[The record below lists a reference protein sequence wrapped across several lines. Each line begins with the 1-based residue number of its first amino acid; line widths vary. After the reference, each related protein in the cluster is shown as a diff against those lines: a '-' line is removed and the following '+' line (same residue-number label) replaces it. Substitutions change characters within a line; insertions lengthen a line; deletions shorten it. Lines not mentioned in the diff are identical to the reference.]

1 MAKSA
6 KRFVSCVCAVALVGA
21 LTPLSGVAEAVEN
34 ARAAQVAAQQAAE
47 DVTAAV
53 AEGAAVEGELIVV
66 LEDDADTSAAA
77 RELDA
82 QADALTADEATHGAR
97 DVARSAAADARDA
110 GAAEA
115 GAPVDAQVEQLA
127 EDALLVSAEGVDA
140 AALAERLSQDDA
152 VAYVQPNFVYAA
164 PEGETGEDAASAA
177 ESALGGSPEDAA
189 SVEAP
194 STAVAPEVDTVSAET
209 PNAASTPEGD
219 GAQSEGSVAEPAA
232 AELAPEAFVPNAAPS
247 ARATSVND
255 PYWPAQRYLSA
266 TGFDDAWDDARV
278 QGTVSVAVLDSAVRL
293 DHEDLIASVDVEHGW
308 DAVEQAPLGAPA
320 SSDHGTEVA
329 GIISAACDNAAG
341 IAGASFGANIV
352 PITVL
357 SGAGLTTTTA
367 ELYRAMDYLFALD
380 DEHPELNLRVVNMSF
395 GGYGTG
401 RSTTMDRAFYTLVQ
415 TAVEERDMVVVGA
428 GGNKATTTFSWPAD
442 WDEVIS
448 VTSVDASLQ
457 QPASFSDHNEHKD
470 IAAPGEAIMAT
481 KAQSATSYGT
491 CRGTSF
497 STPIVS
503 AALSLMFAVDPSLSA
518 ERATELLYATADD
531 CGAAGRDDYFGW
543 GLVNAEAAVDAVM
556 GEMERPSLRFPDVDQ
571 NEWYQAPVAYI
582 DTVVCAGLM
591 RGDAG
596 LFRPGDDITRAEVFA
611 VIYRAAGAGTADEPP
626 AENTTGFLD
635 AESGQ
640 WYTSA
645 LNWAASVGIARG
657 DEGLVRPN
665 DTATREEV
673 ATIMARYAEYAT
685 GAPAA
690 GDVAS
695 LQSATDWQAVGD
707 WAIPSMAWA
716 NEHGVLIGRKQP
728 DGALLLAPQ
737 ANATRAEFAKII
749 TETLKAVG

>member
-82 QADALTADEATHGAR
+82 QADALKADEATHGAR

-164 PEGETGEDAASAA
+164 PEGETGEDAAPAA
-177 ESALGGSPEDAA
+177 ESALGGSTEDSASAEAPGTDAA
-189 SVEAP
+189 PEADA
-194 STAVAPEVDTVSAET
+194 STA
-209 PNAASTPEGD
+209 NA
-219 GAQSEGSVAEPAA
+219 AEPASSA
-232 AELAPEAFVPNAAPS
+232 GAS

-448 VTSVDASLQ
+448 VTSTDASLQ
-457 QPASFSDHNEHKD
+457 QPASFSDHNQYKD

-645 LNWAASVGIARG
+645 LNWAAGVGIARG

-690 GDVAS
+690 GDAAS
-695 LQSATDWQAVGD
+695 LQSATDWQTVSD

-716 NEHGVLIGRKQP
+716 NEHDVLTGRKQP

>member
-34 ARAAQVAAQQAAE
+34 AQAAQVAAQQAAE

-66 LEDDADTSAAA
+66 LEDDADASAAA

-82 QADALTADEATHGAR
+82 QADALAADGAAR
-97 DVARSAAADARDA
+97 DAGAGARDA

-194 STAVAPEVDTVSAET
+194 GTDATPEADTSTA
-209 PNAASTPEGD
+209 NA
-219 GAQSEGSVAEPAA
+219 AEPASSA
-232 AELAPEAFVPNAAPS
+232 GAS

-329 GIISAACDNAAG
+329 GIISATCDNAAG

-448 VTSVDASLQ
+448 VTSTDASLQ
-457 QPASFSDHNEHKD
+457 QPASFSDHNQYKD

-556 GEMERPSLRFPDVDQ
+556 GEMEHPSLRFPDVDQ
-571 NEWYQAPVAYI
+571 NAWYQTPVAYI
-582 DTVVCAGLM
+582 DTVVRAGLM

-690 GDVAS
+690 GDAAS
-695 LQSATDWQAVGD
+695 LRSATDWQTVSD
-707 WAIPSMAWA
+707 WATPSMAWA
-716 NEHGVLIGRKQP
+716 NEHGVLTGRKQP

>member
-34 ARAAQVAAQQAAE
+34 AQAAQVAAQQAAE

-66 LEDDADTSAAA
+66 LEDDADASAAA

-82 QADALTADEATHGAR
+82 QADALAADEAAHGAR
-97 DVARSAAADARDA
+97 DAARSAAAGARDA
-110 GAAEA
+110 DAVEE

-127 EDALLVSAEGVDA
+127 DDALLVSAEGADA
-140 AALAERLSQDDA
+140 AALVERLSQDDA

-164 PEGETGEDAASAA
+164 PEGETGEDAAVVA
-177 ESALGGSPEDAA
+177 ESALEGSTGDAA
-189 SVEAP
+189 SAEAP
-194 STAVAPEVDTVSAET
+194 GTDATPEADASTANAVESASS
-209 PNAASTPEGD
+209 A
-219 GAQSEGSVAEPAA
+219 GA
-232 AELAPEAFVPNAAPS
+232 S

-395 GGYGTG
+395 GGYGAG

-448 VTSVDASLQ
+448 VTSTDASLQ
-457 QPASFSDHNEHKD
+457 QPASFSDHNQYKD

-503 AALSLMFAVDPSLSA
+503 AALSLMFAADPSLSA
-518 ERATELLYATADD
+518 ERATELLYATVDD

-556 GEMERPSLRFPDVDQ
+556 GEMEHPSLRFPDIDQ
-571 NEWYQAPVAYI
+571 NEWYQTPVAYI
-582 DTVVCAGLM
+582 DTVVRAGLM

-640 WYTSA
+640 WYTAA

-690 GDVAS
+690 GDAAS
-695 LQSATDWQAVGD
+695 LRSATDWQTVSD

-716 NEHGVLIGRKQP
+716 NEHDVLTGRKQP

>member
-152 VAYVQPNFVYAA
+152 VAYVQPNFMYAA
-164 PEGETGEDAASAA
+164 PEGETGEDAAAATESVLEGASA
-177 ESALGGSPEDAA
+177 DAA
-189 SVEAP
+189 SAEAP
-194 STAVAPEVDTVSAET
+194 GTDAAPEADASTA
-209 PNAASTPEGD
+209 NA
-219 GAQSEGSVAEPAA
+219 AEPASSA
-232 AELAPEAFVPNAAPS
+232 GAS

-293 DHEDLIASVDVEHGW
+293 DHEDLTTYLDVEHGW

-367 ELYRAMDYLFALD
+367 ELYRAMDYLFTLD

-395 GGYGTG
+395 GGYGAG

-448 VTSVDASLQ
+448 VTSTDASLQ
-457 QPASFSDHNEHKD
+457 QPASFSDHNQYKD

-556 GEMERPSLRFPDVDQ
+556 GEMEHPSLRFPDIDQ
-571 NEWYQAPVAYI
+571 NEWYQTPVAYI
-582 DTVVCAGLM
+582 DTVVRAGLM

-640 WYTSA
+640 WYTAA

-657 DEGLVRPN
+657 NEGLVRPN
-665 DTATREEV
+665 DTAMREEV
-673 ATIMARYAEYAT
+673 ATIIARYAEYAT

-695 LQSATDWQAVGD
+695 LQSATDWQTVSD

-716 NEHGVLIGRKQP
+716 NEHDVLTGRKQP

-749 TETLKAVG
+749 AETLKAVG

>member
-6 KRFVSCVCAVALVGA
+6 KRFVACTCAVALVGA

-34 ARAAQVAAQQAAE
+34 TQVAQATARQAAKN
-47 DVTAAV
+47 VAAAV

-66 LEDDADTSAAA
+66 LEDDADASAAA

-82 QADALTADEATHGAR
+82 QADELAADGAAR
-97 DVARSAAADARDA
+97 DAGADARDA
-110 GAAEA
+110 DVAEE

-127 EDALLVSAEGVDA
+127 DDALLVSAEGADT

-164 PEGETGEDAASAA
+164 PEGETGEDAAAAA
-177 ESALGGSPEDAA
+177 ESALEGASADAA
-189 SVEAP
+189 SAEAP
-194 STAVAPEVDTVSAET
+194 GTDAAPEADASTA
-209 PNAASTPEGD
+209 NA
-219 GAQSEGSVAEPAA
+219 AEPASSA
-232 AELAPEAFVPNAAPS
+232 GAS

-329 GIISAACDNAAG
+329 GIISATCDNAAG

-442 WDEVIS
+442 WDEVVS
-448 VTSVDASLQ
+448 VTSTDASLQ
-457 QPASFSDHNEHKD
+457 QPASFSDHNQYKD
-470 IAAPGEAIMAT
+470 IAAPGEAIMTT
-481 KAQSATSYGT
+481 KASDATSYGT

-497 STPIVS
+497 SAPIVS
-503 AALSLMFAVDPSLSA
+503 ATLSLMFAVDPSLSA

-556 GEMERPSLRFPDVDQ
+556 GEMEHPSLRFPDVDQ
-571 NEWYQAPVAYI
+571 NAWYQTPVTYI
-582 DTVVCAGLM
+582 DTVVRAGLM

-640 WYTSA
+640 WYTAA

-690 GDVAS
+690 GDAAS
-695 LQSATDWQAVGD
+695 LRSATDWQTVSD

-716 NEHGVLIGRKQP
+716 NEHDVLTGRKQP

-749 TETLKAVG
+749 AETLKAVG

>member
-82 QADALTADEATHGAR
+82 QADAFTADEATHGAR

-177 ESALGGSPEDAA
+177 ESALEGASADAA
-189 SVEAP
+189 S
-194 STAVAPEVDTVSAET
+194 TEVSS
-209 PNAASTPEGD
+209 AASVSGGD
-219 GAQSEGSVAEPAA
+219 GAQAEGNASTANAAEPASSA
-232 AELAPEAFVPNAAPS
+232 GAS

-308 DAVEQAPLGAPA
+308 DAVEQEPLGAPA

-329 GIISAACDNAAG
+329 GIISAACDNATG
-341 IAGASFGANIV
+341 IAGASYGANIV

-367 ELYRAMDYLFALD
+367 ELYRAMDYLFTLD

-401 RSTTMDRAFYTLVQ
+401 QGTTMDRAFYALVQ

-448 VTSVDASLQ
+448 VTSTDASLQ
-457 QPASFSDHNEHKD
+457 QPASFSDHNQYKD

-503 AALSLMFAVDPSLSA
+503 AALSLMFATDPSLSA

-543 GLVNAEAAVDAVM
+543 GLVNAEAAVDSVM
-556 GEMERPSLRFPDVDQ
+556 GEMEHPSLRFPDVDQ
-571 NEWYQAPVAYI
+571 NAWYQTPVTYI
-582 DTVVCAGLM
+582 DTVLRAGLM

-626 AENTTGFLD
+626 ASDTTGFRD
-635 AESGQ
+635 AENGQ
-640 WYTSA
+640 WYTTA
-645 LNWAASVGIARG
+645 LNWAAHAGIARG
-657 DEGLVRPN
+657 SDGLVRPN

-690 GDVAS
+690 GDAAS
-695 LQSATDWQAVGD
+695 LQSAIDWQTVSD
-707 WAIPSMAWA
+707 WAIPPMAWA
-716 NEHGVLIGRKQP
+716 NEHDVLTGRKQP

-749 TETLKAVG
+749 AETLKAVG

>member
-34 ARAAQVAAQQAAE
+34 AQAAQVAAQQAAE

-66 LEDDADTSAAA
+66 LEDDADASAAA

-82 QADALTADEATHGAR
+82 QADAL
-97 DVARSAAADARDA
+97 AADGAARDA
-110 GAAEA
+110 GAGARDADVAEE

-127 EDALLVSAEGVDA
+127 DDALLVSAEGADV

-164 PEGETGEDAASAA
+164 PEGETGEDAAVAA
-177 ESALGGSPEDAA
+177 ESALEGSTEDSASAEAPGTDAA
-189 SVEAP
+189 PEADA
-194 STAVAPEVDTVSAET
+194 STA
-209 PNAASTPEGD
+209 NA
-219 GAQSEGSVAEPAA
+219 AEPASSA
-232 AELAPEAFVPNAAPS
+232 GAS

-308 DAVEQAPLGAPA
+308 DAVEQAPLGAPV

-448 VTSVDASLQ
+448 VTSTDASLQ
-457 QPASFSDHNEHKD
+457 QPASFSDHNQYKD

-503 AALSLMFAVDPSLSA
+503 AALSLMFAADPLLSA

-531 CGAAGRDDYFGW
+531 CGVAGRDDYFGW

-556 GEMERPSLRFPDVDQ
+556 GEMEHPSLHFPDVDQ
-571 NEWYQAPVAYI
+571 NAWYQTPVAYI
-582 DTVVCAGLM
+582 DTVVRAGLM
-591 RGDAG
+591 RGNAG

-626 AENTTGFLD
+626 ASNTTDFLD

-640 WYTSA
+640 WYTAA

-657 DEGLVRPN
+657 SEGLVRPN

-690 GDVAS
+690 GDAAS
-695 LQSATDWQAVGD
+695 LRSATDWQTVSD

-716 NEHGVLIGRKQP
+716 NEHGVLTGRKQP

>member
-1 MAKSA
+1 MAKGA
-6 KRFVSCVCAVALVGA
+6 KRFVACTCAVALVGA

-34 ARAAQVAAQQAAE
+34 TQVAQATARQAAKN
-47 DVTAAV
+47 VAAAV

-66 LEDDADTSAAA
+66 LEEDADASAAA

-82 QADALTADEATHGAR
+82 QADELAADGAAR
-97 DVARSAAADARDA
+97 DAGADARDA
-110 GAAEA
+110 DVAEE

-127 EDALLVSAEGVDA
+127 DDALLVSAEGADT

-164 PEGETGEDAASAA
+164 PEGETGEDAAAAA
-177 ESALGGSPEDAA
+177 ESALVGASADAA
-189 SVEAP
+189 SAEAP
-194 STAVAPEVDTVSAET
+194 GTDAAPEADASTA
-209 PNAASTPEGD
+209 NA
-219 GAQSEGSVAEPAA
+219 AEPASSA
-232 AELAPEAFVPNAAPS
+232 GAS

-380 DEHPELNLRVVNMSF
+380 DGHPELNLRVVNMSF

-448 VTSVDASLQ
+448 VTSTDASLQ
-457 QPASFSDHNEHKD
+457 QPASFSDHNQYKD

-690 GDVAS
+690 GDAAS
-695 LQSATDWQAVGD
+695 LRSATDWQTVSD
-707 WAIPSMAWA
+707 WATPSMAWA
-716 NEHGVLIGRKQP
+716 NEHDVLTGRKQP

-749 TETLKAVG
+749 AETLKAVG

>member
-1 MAKSA
+1 MAKSV

-34 ARAAQVAAQQAAE
+34 AQAAQVAAQQAAE

-66 LEDDADTSAAA
+66 LEDDADASAAA

-82 QADALTADEATHGAR
+82 QADALAADEAAHGAR
-97 DVARSAAADARDA
+97 DAARSAAAGARDA
-110 GAAEA
+110 DAVEE

-127 EDALLVSAEGVDA
+127 DDALLVSAEGADT

-164 PEGETGEDAASAA
+164 PEGETGEDAAVVA
-177 ESALGGSPEDAA
+177 ESALEGASADAA
-189 SVEAP
+189 SAEAP
-194 STAVAPEVDTVSAET
+194 GTDAAPEADASTA
-209 PNAASTPEGD
+209 NA
-219 GAQSEGSVAEPAA
+219 AEPASSA
-232 AELAPEAFVPNAAPS
+232 GAS

-367 ELYRAMDYLFALD
+367 ELYRAMDYLFTLD

-448 VTSVDASLQ
+448 VTSTDASLQ
-457 QPASFSDHNEHKD
+457 QPASFSDHNQYKD

-503 AALSLMFAVDPSLSA
+503 AALSLMFAADPSLSA

-556 GEMERPSLRFPDVDQ
+556 GEMEHPSLRFPDVDQ
-571 NEWYQAPVAYI
+571 NAWYQTPVTYI
-582 DTVVCAGLM
+582 DTVLRAGLM

-690 GDVAS
+690 GDAAS
-695 LQSATDWQAVGD
+695 LRSATDWQTVSD

-716 NEHGVLIGRKQP
+716 NEHDVLTGRKQP

-749 TETLKAVG
+749 AETLKAVG

>member
-34 ARAAQVAAQQAAE
+34 TQAAQVAAQQAAE

-66 LEDDADTSAAA
+66 LEDDVDASAAA

-82 QADALTADEATHGAR
+82 QADAL
-97 DVARSAAADARDA
+97 AADGAARDA
-110 GAAEA
+110 GAGARDAGVAEE

-127 EDALLVSAEGVDA
+127 DDALLVSAEGADV

-164 PEGETGEDAASAA
+164 PEGETGEDAAAAA
-177 ESALGGSPEDAA
+177 ESVLEGSTEDSA
-189 SVEAP
+189 
-194 STAVAPEVDTVSAET
+194 SAET
-209 PNAASTPEGD
+209 PSTASAPESDGALAEGGAST
-219 GAQSEGSVAEPAA
+219 ANAAEPASSA
-232 AELAPEAFVPNAAPS
+232 GAS

-367 ELYRAMDYLFALD
+367 ELYRAMDYLFVLD

-448 VTSVDASLQ
+448 VTSTDASLQ
-457 QPASFSDHNEHKD
+457 QPASFSDHNQYKD

-503 AALSLMFAVDPSLSA
+503 AALSLMFATDPSLSA

-556 GEMERPSLRFPDVDQ
+556 GEMEHPSLRFPDVDQ
-571 NEWYQAPVAYI
+571 NAWYQTPVTYI
-582 DTVVCAGLM
+582 DTVLRAGLM
-591 RGDAG
+591 RGDTG

-690 GDVAS
+690 GDAAS
-695 LQSATDWQAVGD
+695 LRSATDWQTVSD

-716 NEHGVLIGRKQP
+716 NEHDVLTGRKQP

-749 TETLKAVG
+749 AETLKAVG

>member
-1 MAKSA
+1 MLCSLRASVFSAQEERGVVMAKGV
-6 KRFVSCVCAVALVGA
+6 KRFVACTCAVALVGA

-34 ARAAQVAAQQAAE
+34 TQVAQATARQAAKN
-47 DVTAAV
+47 VAAAV

-82 QADALTADEATHGAR
+82 QADAFTADEATHGAR

-164 PEGETGEDAASAA
+164 PEGETGEDAAPAA
-177 ESALGGSPEDAA
+177 ESALGGSTEDSA
-189 SVEAP
+189 SAEAP
-194 STAVAPEVDTVSAET
+194 GTDAVPEADASTA
-209 PNAASTPEGD
+209 NA
-219 GAQSEGSVAEPAA
+219 AEPASS
-232 AELAPEAFVPNAAPS
+232 AAPS

-255 PYWPAQRYLSA
+255 PYWPAQSYLSV
-266 TGFDDAWDDARV
+266 TGFDDAWNNARA

-293 DHEDLIASVDVEHGW
+293 DHEDLTTYLDVEHGW

-329 GIISAACDNAAG
+329 GIISAACDNATG
-341 IAGASFGANIV
+341 IAGASYGANIV

-448 VTSVDASLQ
+448 VTSTDASLQ

-556 GEMERPSLRFPDVDQ
+556 GEMEHPSLRFPDVDQ
-571 NEWYQAPVAYI
+571 NEWYQTPVAYI
-582 DTVVCAGLM
+582 DTVVRAGLM

-635 AESGQ
+635 AEGGQ
-640 WYTSA
+640 WYTAA

-673 ATIMARYAEYAT
+673 ATIIARYAEYAT

-716 NEHGVLIGRKQP
+716 NEHGILTGRKQP

-737 ANATRAEFAKII
+737 ANAIRAEFAKII

>member
-34 ARAAQVAAQQAAE
+34 AQAAQVAAQQAAE

-66 LEDDADTSAAA
+66 LEDDADASAAA

-82 QADALTADEATHGAR
+82 QADALAADGAAR
-97 DVARSAAADARDA
+97 DAGADARDA
-110 GAAEA
+110 DVAEE

-127 EDALLVSAEGVDA
+127 DDALLVSAEGADT

-164 PEGETGEDAASAA
+164 PEGETGEDAAAAA
-177 ESALGGSPEDAA
+177 ESALEGASADAA
-189 SVEAP
+189 SAEAP
-194 STAVAPEVDTVSAET
+194 GTDAAPEADASTA
-209 PNAASTPEGD
+209 NA
-219 GAQSEGSVAEPAA
+219 AEPASSA
-232 AELAPEAFVPNAAPS
+232 GAS

-380 DEHPELNLRVVNMSF
+380 DGHPELNLRVVNMSF

-448 VTSVDASLQ
+448 VTSTDASLQ
-457 QPASFSDHNEHKD
+457 QPASFSDHNQYKD

-690 GDVAS
+690 GDAAS
-695 LQSATDWQAVGD
+695 LRSATDWQTVSD

-716 NEHGVLIGRKQP
+716 NEHDVLTGRKQP

>member
-1 MAKSA
+1 MVLIGMRWLLA
-6 KRFVSCVCAVALVGA
+6 CTCAVALVGA

-34 ARAAQVAAQQAAE
+34 VQAAQAAARQAAE

-53 AEGAAVEGELIVV
+53 AEGAAAEGELIVV
-66 LEDDADTSAAA
+66 LEDDADASAAA

-82 QADALTADEATHGAR
+82 QADALAADEAARGAGAGAHDA
-97 DVARSAAADARDA
+97 DVA
-110 GAAEA
+110 EE

-127 EDALLVSAEGVDA
+127 DDALLVSAEGADV

-164 PEGETGEDAASAA
+164 PEGETGEDAAAAA
-177 ESALGGSPEDAA
+177 ESVLEGSTEDSASAEAPGTDAA
-189 SVEAP
+189 PEADA
-194 STAVAPEVDTVSAET
+194 STA
-209 PNAASTPEGD
+209 NA
-219 GAQSEGSVAEPAA
+219 AEPASS
-232 AELAPEAFVPNAAPS
+232 AAPS

-266 TGFDDAWDDARV
+266 TGFDDAWDDARA

-293 DHEDLIASVDVEHGW
+293 DHEDLTTYLDVEHGW

-329 GIISAACDNAAG
+329 GIISAACDNATG
-341 IAGASFGANIV
+341 IAGASYGANIV

-448 VTSVDASLQ
+448 VTSTDASLQ
-457 QPASFSDHNEHKD
+457 QPANFSDHNQYKD

-503 AALSLMFAVDPSLSA
+503 AALSLMFAADPLLSA

-531 CGAAGRDDYFGW
+531 CGVAGRDDYFGW

-556 GEMERPSLRFPDVDQ
+556 GEMEHPSLRFPDVDQ
-571 NEWYQAPVAYI
+571 NAWYQTPVAYI
-582 DTVVCAGLM
+582 DTVVRAGLM
-591 RGDAG
+591 RGNAG

-690 GDVAS
+690 GDAAS
-695 LQSATDWQAVGD
+695 LQSAIDWQTVSD

-716 NEHGVLIGRKQP
+716 NEHDVLTGRKQP
-728 DGALLLAPQ
+728 DGVLLLAPQ

>member
-127 EDALLVSAEGVDA
+127 EDALLVSAEGADV

-164 PEGETGEDAASAA
+164 PEADA
-177 ESALGGSPEDAA
+177 
-189 SVEAP
+189 
-194 STAVAPEVDTVSAET
+194 STA
-209 PNAASTPEGD
+209 NA
-219 GAQSEGSVAEPAA
+219 AEPASSA
-232 AELAPEAFVPNAAPS
+232 GAS

-255 PYWPAQRYLSA
+255 PYWPAQSYLSV
-266 TGFDDAWDDARV
+266 TGFDDAWNNARA

-308 DAVEQAPLGAPA
+308 DAVEQASLGAPA

-401 RSTTMDRAFYTLVQ
+401 RRTTMDRAFYTLVQ

-448 VTSVDASLQ
+448 VTSTDASLQ
-457 QPASFSDHNEHKD
+457 QPASFSDHNQYKD

-481 KAQSATSYGT
+481 KAQSAASYGT

-503 AALSLMFAVDPSLSA
+503 AALSLMFAADPSLSA

-556 GEMERPSLRFPDVDQ
+556 GEMEHPSLRFPDVDQ
-571 NEWYQAPVAYI
+571 NAWYQTPVTYI
-582 DTVVCAGLM
+582 DTVLRAGLM

-690 GDVAS
+690 GDAAS
-695 LQSATDWQAVGD
+695 LRSATDWQTVSD

-716 NEHGVLIGRKQP
+716 NEHDVLTGRKQP

>member
-1 MAKSA
+1 MAKGV
-6 KRFVSCVCAVALVGA
+6 KRFVACTCAVALVGA

-34 ARAAQVAAQQAAE
+34 TQVAQATARQAAKN
-47 DVTAAV
+47 VAAAV

-82 QADALTADEATHGAR
+82 QADAFTADEATHGAR

-164 PEGETGEDAASAA
+164 PEGETGEDAAPAA
-177 ESALGGSPEDAA
+177 ESALGGSTEDSA
-189 SVEAP
+189 SAEAP
-194 STAVAPEVDTVSAET
+194 GTDAVPEADASTA
-209 PNAASTPEGD
+209 NA
-219 GAQSEGSVAEPAA
+219 AEPASS
-232 AELAPEAFVPNAAPS
+232 AAPS

-255 PYWPAQRYLSA
+255 PYWPAQSYLSV
-266 TGFDDAWDDARV
+266 TGFDDAWNNARA

-293 DHEDLIASVDVEHGW
+293 DHEDLTTYLDVEHGW

-329 GIISAACDNAAG
+329 GIISAACDNATG
-341 IAGASFGANIV
+341 IAGASYGANIV

-448 VTSVDASLQ
+448 VTSTDASLQ

-556 GEMERPSLRFPDVDQ
+556 GEMEHPSLRFPDVDQ
-571 NEWYQAPVAYI
+571 NEWYQTPVAYI
-582 DTVVCAGLM
+582 DTVVRAGLM

-635 AESGQ
+635 AEGGQ
-640 WYTSA
+640 WYTAA

-673 ATIMARYAEYAT
+673 ATIIARYAEYAT

-716 NEHGVLIGRKQP
+716 NEHGILTGRKQP

-737 ANATRAEFAKII
+737 ANAIRAEFAKII

>member
-1 MAKSA
+1 MAKGV
-6 KRFVSCVCAVALVGA
+6 KRFVACTCAVALVGA

-34 ARAAQVAAQQAAE
+34 TQVAQVAAQQAAE

-66 LEDDADTSAAA
+66 LEDDADASAAA

-82 QADALTADEATHGAR
+82 QADAL
-97 DVARSAAADARDA
+97 AADGAARDA
-110 GAAEA
+110 GAGARDADVAEE

-127 EDALLVSAEGVDA
+127 DDALLVSAEGADV

-164 PEGETGEDAASAA
+164 PEGETGEDAAAAA
-177 ESALGGSPEDAA
+177 ESVLEGASADAA
-189 SVEAP
+189 SAEAP
-194 STAVAPEVDTVSAET
+194 GTDAAPEADASTA
-209 PNAASTPEGD
+209 NA
-219 GAQSEGSVAEPAA
+219 AEPASSA
-232 AELAPEAFVPNAAPS
+232 GAS

-266 TGFDDAWDDARV
+266 TGFDDAWDGARV

-320 SSDHGTEVA
+320 SSDHGTEVV

-448 VTSVDASLQ
+448 VTSTDASLQ
-457 QPASFSDHNEHKD
+457 QPASFSDHNQYKD

-556 GEMERPSLRFPDVDQ
+556 GEMEHPSLRFPDIDQ
-571 NEWYQAPVAYI
+571 NEWYQTPVAYI
-582 DTVVCAGLM
+582 DTVVRAGLM

-635 AESGQ
+635 AEGGQ
-640 WYTSA
+640 WYTAA

-673 ATIMARYAEYAT
+673 ATIIARYAEYAT

-695 LQSATDWQAVGD
+695 LQSATDWQTVSD

-716 NEHGVLIGRKQP
+716 NEHDVLIGRKQP

-749 TETLKAVG
+749 AETLKAVG

>member
-82 QADALTADEATHGAR
+82 QADALKADEATHGAR

-127 EDALLVSAEGVDA
+127 EDVLLVSAEGVDA

-164 PEGETGEDAASAA
+164 PEGETGEDAAPAA
-177 ESALGGSPEDAA
+177 ESALGGSTEDSASAEAPGTDAA
-189 SVEAP
+189 PEADA
-194 STAVAPEVDTVSAET
+194 STA
-209 PNAASTPEGD
+209 NA
-219 GAQSEGSVAEPAA
+219 AEPASSA
-232 AELAPEAFVPNAAPS
+232 GAS

-448 VTSVDASLQ
+448 VTSTDASLQ
-457 QPASFSDHNEHKD
+457 QPASFSDHNQYKD

-690 GDVAS
+690 GDAAS
-695 LQSATDWQAVGD
+695 LQSATDWQTVSD

-716 NEHGVLIGRKQP
+716 NEHDVLTGRKQP

>member
-66 LEDDADTSAAA
+66 LEDDADASAAA

-82 QADALTADEATHGAR
+82 QADALAADGAAR
-97 DVARSAAADARDA
+97 DAGADARDA

-115 GAPVDAQVEQLA
+115 GALVDAQVEQLA

-177 ESALGGSPEDAA
+177 ESALGGSTEDSASAEAPGTDAA
-189 SVEAP
+189 PEADA
-194 STAVAPEVDTVSAET
+194 STA
-209 PNAASTPEGD
+209 NA
-219 GAQSEGSVAEPAA
+219 AEPASSA
-232 AELAPEAFVPNAAPS
+232 GAS

-448 VTSVDASLQ
+448 VTSTDASLQ
-457 QPASFSDHNEHKD
+457 QPASFSDHNQYKD

-690 GDVAS
+690 GDAAS
-695 LQSATDWQAVGD
+695 LRSATDWQTVSD

-716 NEHGVLIGRKQP
+716 NEHDVLTGRKQP

-737 ANATRAEFAKII
+737 ANATRAEFSKII

>member
-1 MAKSA
+1 MAKGV
-6 KRFVSCVCAVALVGA
+6 KRFVACTCAVALVGA

-34 ARAAQVAAQQAAE
+34 TQVAQATARQAAKNIA
-47 DVTAAV
+47 AAV

-82 QADALTADEATHGAR
+82 QADAFTADEATHGAR

-127 EDALLVSAEGVDA
+127 EDTLLVSAEGVDA

-255 PYWPAQRYLSA
+255 PYWPAQSYLSV
-266 TGFDDAWDDARV
+266 TGFDDAWNNARA

-293 DHEDLIASVDVEHGW
+293 DHEDLTTYLDVEHGW

-329 GIISAACDNAAG
+329 GIISAACDNATG
-341 IAGASFGANIV
+341 IAGASYGANIV

-448 VTSVDASLQ
+448 VTSTDASLQ
-457 QPASFSDHNEHKD
+457 QPASFSDHNQYKD

-556 GEMERPSLRFPDVDQ
+556 GEMEHPSLRFPDVDQ
-571 NEWYQAPVAYI
+571 NEWYQTPVAYI
-582 DTVVCAGLM
+582 DTVVRAGLM

-635 AESGQ
+635 AEGGQ
-640 WYTSA
+640 WYTAA

-673 ATIMARYAEYAT
+673 ATIIARYAEYAT

-716 NEHGVLIGRKQP
+716 NEHGILTGRKQP

-737 ANATRAEFAKII
+737 ANAIRAEFAKII

>member
-1 MAKSA
+1 MAKGV
-6 KRFVSCVCAVALVGA
+6 KRFVACTCAVALVGA

-34 ARAAQVAAQQAAE
+34 TQVAQVAAQQAAE

-66 LEDDADTSAAA
+66 LEDDADASAAA

-82 QADALTADEATHGAR
+82 QADAL
-97 DVARSAAADARDA
+97 AADGAARDA
-110 GAAEA
+110 GAGARDADVAEE

-127 EDALLVSAEGVDA
+127 DDALLVSAEGADV

-164 PEGETGEDAASAA
+164 PEGETGEDAAAAA

-194 STAVAPEVDTVSAET
+194 STVVAPEVDTVSAET

-219 GAQSEGSVAEPAA
+219 GALAEGGASTANA
-232 AELAPEAFVPNAAPS
+232 AELASAAGAS

-367 ELYRAMDYLFALD
+367 ELYRAMDYLFVLD

-448 VTSVDASLQ
+448 VTSTDASLQ
-457 QPASFSDHNEHKD
+457 QPASFSDHNQYKD

-556 GEMERPSLRFPDVDQ
+556 GEMEHPSLRFPDVDQ
-571 NEWYQAPVAYI
+571 NAWYQTPVAYI
-582 DTVVCAGLM
+582 DTVVRAGLM

-640 WYTSA
+640 WYTAA

-673 ATIMARYAEYAT
+673 ATIIARYAEYAT

-695 LQSATDWQAVGD
+695 LRSATDWQAVGD

-716 NEHGVLIGRKQP
+716 NEHGVLTGRKQP

>member
-6 KRFVSCVCAVALVGA
+6 KRFVSCACAVALVGA

-34 ARAAQVAAQQAAE
+34 TQAAQVAAQQAAE

-66 LEDDADTSAAA
+66 LEDDADASAAA

-82 QADALTADEATHGAR
+82 QADALAADEAAHGAR
-97 DVARSAAADARDA
+97 DAARSAAAGARDA
-110 GAAEA
+110 DAVEE

-194 STAVAPEVDTVSAET
+194 STAVAPEVD
-209 PNAASTPEGD
+209 AST
-219 GAQSEGSVAEPAA
+219 ANAAEPASSA
-232 AELAPEAFVPNAAPS
+232 AGAS

-266 TGFDDAWDDARV
+266 TGFDDAWDGARV

-367 ELYRAMDYLFALD
+367 ELYRAMDYLFVLD

-448 VTSVDASLQ
+448 VTSTDASLQ
-457 QPASFSDHNEHKD
+457 QPASFSDHNQYKD

-503 AALSLMFAVDPSLSA
+503 AALSLMFATDPSLSA

-556 GEMERPSLRFPDVDQ
+556 GEMEHPSLRFPDVDQ
-571 NEWYQAPVAYI
+571 NAWYQTPVTYI
-582 DTVVCAGLM
+582 DTVLRAGLM

-626 AENTTGFLD
+626 ASNTTDFLD

-640 WYTSA
+640 WYTAA

-657 DEGLVRPN
+657 SEGLVRPN

-690 GDVAS
+690 GDAAS
-695 LQSATDWQAVGD
+695 LRSATDWQTVSD

-716 NEHGVLIGRKQP
+716 NEHDVLTGRKQP

-749 TETLKAVG
+749 AETLKAVG

>member
-82 QADALTADEATHGAR
+82 QADALKADEATHGAR

-164 PEGETGEDAASAA
+164 PEGETGEDAAPAA
-177 ESALGGSPEDAA
+177 ESALGGSTEDSASAEAPGTDAA
-189 SVEAP
+189 PEADA
-194 STAVAPEVDTVSAET
+194 STA
-209 PNAASTPEGD
+209 NA
-219 GAQSEGSVAEPAA
+219 AEPASSA
-232 AELAPEAFVPNAAPS
+232 GAS

-266 TGFDDAWDDARV
+266 TGFDDAWDDARA
-278 QGTVSVAVLDSAVRL
+278 QGTVSVALLDSAVRL
-293 DHEDLIASVDVEHGW
+293 DHEDLTTYLDVEHGW

-329 GIISAACDNAAG
+329 GIISAACDNATG
-341 IAGASFGANIV
+341 IAGASYGANIV

-448 VTSVDASLQ
+448 VTSTDASLQ

-556 GEMERPSLRFPDVDQ
+556 GEMEHPSLRFPDVDQ
-571 NEWYQAPVAYI
+571 NEWYQTPVAYI
-582 DTVVCAGLM
+582 DTVVRAGLM

-635 AESGQ
+635 AEGGQ
-640 WYTSA
+640 WYTAA

-673 ATIMARYAEYAT
+673 ATIIARYAEYAT

-716 NEHGVLIGRKQP
+716 NEHGILTGRKQP

-737 ANATRAEFAKII
+737 ANAIRAEFAKII